1 MAGAGRGRAAISAA
15 AFSMS
20 LEATAT
26 GTLQATP
33 FGHLLVYL
41 LDRGLTGTLVLEEPS
56 GDKHAI
62 WFETG
67 APAKV
72 KTATAVTY
80 LGQVLVEQRAIT
92 REVYERTLQGAL
104 HERRLHGQVLLE
116 TGAIEMRVLRDAL
129 REQLARQVLWLFKL
143 NAATHYGYYDQVNL
157 LERWGAPEGLRTRP
171 LALIWR
177 GLRRHAS
184 AAEIE
189 TVTGRLGQRPIELHV
204 DAPIRRFSFE
214 SFERAL
220 IDVLRAKPQPL
231 SSLIASGLAAPDD
244 VKRLVYVLV
253 ILRQLELGVPGAEP
267 VGVDEAPS
275 SSRIPVAQ
283 AGRASIPDI
292 EKARAPVSSGRGSI
306 PDVEHVVP
314 EQRPSGGFRSATPA
328 PGAVAISS
336 APPAVTISST
346 PPAGSGAA
354 VVSSTPPAGARS
366 VVPSP
371 APEKRISSPIPAS
384 PHPPVTPGAQPPQFL
399 GSAELRLE
407 LQALSARLNG
417 THYQV
422 LGVPTDAAA
431 SVIQNAFFGLAK
443 RWHPDRLR
451 PEVADL
457 KDQATRVFARIS
469 EASQVL
475 SDAAQRQTYDQSLAT
490 GDTPDEAEQVQ
501 KVLKATTAFQ
511 KAEVLLKRGNLALAE
526 KEALIAF
533 ENDPSQADHV
543 ALHVWIQAQKP
554 SADLV
559 DLAVQLEKAA
569 KTEPNNLRVR
579 WYRGQLLK
587 RQGRMR
593 EALHDFRFIVERDPR
608 HTDAHREVRLYAMRR
623 GNKPSDP
630 PGQTP
635 SQGTGPDSRG
645 GGKPSPPA
653 KSQTPPSNKPS
664 LLNKLFKKP

>member
-1 MAGAGRGRAAISAA
+1 
-15 AFSMS
+15 MS

-26 GTLQATP
+26 GNLQATP

-41 LDRGLTGTLVLEEPS
+41 LDRGLTGSLVLEEQN

-72 KTATAVTY
+72 KTATPVTY

-116 TGAIEMRVLRDAL
+116 TGAVELKVLRDAL

-143 NAATHYGYYDQVNL
+143 GPATAYGYYDQVNL

-189 TVTGRLGQRPIELHV
+189 AVTLRLGQRPIELHV
-204 DAPIRRFSFE
+204 DAPIRRFRFE
-214 SFERAL
+214 SSEQAL

-275 SSRIPVAQ
+275 SSRIPVAPV
-283 AGRASIPDI
+283 GRASIPDV
-292 EKARAPVSSGRGSI
+292 EKARAPVSAGRGSI

-314 EQRPSGGFRSATPA
+314 AQRPSGAHQAATPV
-328 PGAVAISS
+328 PQ
-336 APPAVTISST
+336 TTTSST
-346 PPAGSGAA
+346 PPLISL
-354 VVSSTPPAGARS
+354 SPPASSSAPLVPPPPRS
-366 VVPSP
+366 PQT
-371 APEKRISSPIPAS
+371 RISSPVPPSPLPAS
-384 PHPPVTPGAQPPQFL
+384 GHGQPQSLGGA
-399 GSAELRLE
+399 ADVRLE
-407 LQALSARLNG
+407 LTALSARLAG
-417 THYQV
+417 THYEV
-422 LGVPTDAAA
+422 LGVPVDAVAA
-431 SVIQNAFFGLAK
+431 VIQNAFFGLAK
-443 RWHPDRLR
+443 KWHPDRLR

-457 KDQATRVFARIS
+457 KDQATRVFARLS

-475 SDAAQRQTYDQSLAT
+475 SDAAARQAYDQSLGSGET
-490 GDTPDEAEQVQ
+490 SDEAEQVH
-501 KVLKATTAFQ
+501 KVLKATHAFQ

-526 KEALIAF
+526 KEASIAF
-533 ENDPSQADHV
+533 ENDPSQADHI

-559 DLAVQLEKAA
+559 ALAVQLEKAVKA
-569 KTEPNNLRVR
+569 EPNNLRVR

-587 RQGRMR
+587 RLGRMR
-593 EALHDFRFIVERDPR
+593 DAVHDFRFIADRDAR

-630 PGQTP
+630 PGHTP
-635 SQGTGPDSRG
+635 SQPAGPDSHG
-645 GGKPSPPA
+645 GRKSSPPN
-653 KSQTPPSNKPS
+653 KSAPPSKPS
-664 LLNKLFKKP
+664 LLNKLFKKT

>member
-1 MAGAGRGRAAISAA
+1 
-15 AFSMS
+15 MS

-41 LDRGLTGTLVLEEPS
+41 LDRGLTGTLVLEEPN

-143 NAATHYGYYDQVNL
+143 SPGTHYGYYDQVNL

-189 TVTGRLGQRPIELHV
+189 TVTGRLGPRPIELHV
-204 DAPIRRFSFE
+204 DAPIRRFRFE
-214 SFERAL
+214 SSEQAL

-275 SSRIPVAQ
+275 SSRIPVAP

-314 EQRPSGGFRSATPA
+314 EQRPSGGFPSAAPA
-328 PGAVAISS
+328 AGAVATSS
-336 APPAVTISST
+336 APPAVPSSST
-346 PPAGSGAA
+346 PP
-354 VVSSTPPAGARS
+354 TGARS

-371 APEKRISSPIPAS
+371 PPEARISSPIPAS
-384 PHPPVTPGAQPPQFL
+384 PRSPAPASGQAPQAL

-407 LQALSARLNG
+407 LQALSARSSG

-422 LGVPTDAAA
+422 LGVPTDAVA

-475 SDAAQRQTYDQSLAT
+475 SDPAQRAAYDQSLAT
-490 GDTPDEAEQVQ
+490 GDTPDEAEQVH

-526 KEALIAF
+526 REAQIAF

-559 DLAVQLEKAA
+559 DLAVRLEKAA
-569 KTEPNNLRVR
+569 KSEPNNLRVR

-630 PGQTP
+630 PGHTP
-635 SQGTGPDSRG
+635 SPGSGPDSHG
-645 GGKPSPPA
+645 GRKSSPPA
-653 KSQTPPSNKPS
+653 KATTPPSNKPG

>member
-1 MAGAGRGRAAISAA
+1 
-15 AFSMS
+15 MS

-41 LDRGLTGTLVLEEPS
+41 LDRGLTGSLVLEEPN
-56 GDKHAI
+56 GDKHAV

-116 TGAIEMRVLRDAL
+116 TGAIELKVLRDAL
-129 REQLARQVLWLFKL
+129 REQLAKQVLWLFKL
-143 NAATHYGYYDQVNL
+143 SPATAYGYYDQVNL

-189 TVTGRLGQRPIELHV
+189 TVTGRLGQRQIELHV
-204 DAPIRRFSFE
+204 DAPIRRFRFE
-214 SFERAL
+214 SSEQAL

-231 SSLIASGLAAPDD
+231 ASLIASGLASPDD

-275 SSRIPVAQ
+275 SSRIPVAAP

-292 EKARAPVSSGRGSI
+292 EKARAPVSAGRGSI

-314 EQRPSGGFRSATPA
+314 SQRPSGGHPVASPVPPAAT
-328 PGAVAISS
+328 SS
-336 APPAVTISST
+336 APPLISLG
-346 PPAGSGAA
+346 PPAA
-354 VVSSTPPAGARS
+354 SSAPPL
-366 VVPSP
+366 PSP
-371 APEKRISSPIPAS
+371 PPEKRISSPIPAS
-384 PHPPVTPGAQPPQFL
+384 PRTSLAPGGGAPQFL
-399 GSAELRLE
+399 GTGTAELRLE
-407 LQALSARLNG
+407 LQTLSARLTG
-417 THYQV
+417 THYQL
-422 LGVPTDAAA
+422 LGVPADATAA
-431 SVIQNAFFGLAK
+431 VIQNAFFGLAK
-443 RWHPDRLR
+443 KWHPDRLR
-451 PEVADL
+451 PEVSDL

-475 SDAAQRQTYDQSLAT
+475 SDAATRKAYDASLVS
-490 GDTPDEAEQVQ
+490 GDTADEAEQVQ
-501 KVLKATTAFQ
+501 KVLKATNAFQ

-526 KEALIAF
+526 KEARIAF

-554 SADLV
+554 DADLL
-559 DLAVQLEKAA
+559 DLAVRLEKAV
-569 KTEPNNLRVR
+569 KSEPNNLRVR

-587 RQGRMR
+587 RLGRMR
-593 EALHDFRFIVERDPR
+593 EALTDFRFIVERDPR

-630 PGQTP
+630 PGHSQTQP
-635 SQGTGPDSRG
+635 AGPDSQG
-645 GGKPSPPA
+645 GRKSSPPA
-653 KSQTPPSNKPS
+653 KTSTPPSKPG
-664 LLNKLFKKP
+664 LLNKLFKKT

>member
-1 MAGAGRGRAAISAA
+1 MLVLIRGVTSYALPC
-15 AFSMS
+15 FSMS

-26 GTLQATP
+26 GNLQATP

-41 LDRGLTGTLVLEEPS
+41 LDRGHTGTLVLEEAS
-56 GDKHAI
+56 GAKHAI

-72 KTATAVTY
+72 KTATPVTY

-104 HERRLHGQVLLE
+104 RERRLHGEVLLE
-116 TGAIEMRVLRDAL
+116 TGAIEPRVLKDAL
-129 REQLARQVLWLFKL
+129 REQLARQVLWLFKMPPTT
-143 NAATHYGYYDQVNL
+143 AFGYYDQVNF

-184 AAEIE
+184 VAEIE
-189 TVTGRLGQRPIELHV
+189 TVIARLGQRPIELHV
-204 DAPIRRFSFE
+204 DAPIRRFRFE
-214 SFERAL
+214 SSEQAL
-220 IDVLRAKPQPL
+220 IDVLRARPQPL
-231 SSLIASGLAAPDD
+231 SSLIDSGLASPED

-275 SSRIPVAQ
+275 SSRIPVASPVG
-283 AGRASIPDI
+283 GRPGIPDV
-292 EKARAPVSSGRGSI
+292 ERGRTPVPAGRGSI

-314 EQRPSGGFRSATPA
+314 RPSSDHHGVSP
-328 PGAVAISS
+328 ISS
-336 APPAVTISST
+336 NPPLKSPVPSGPPPASISLPPAASST
-346 PPAGSGAA
+346 PPVGSP
-354 VVSSTPPAGARS
+354 STAPAR
-366 VVPSP
+366 
-371 APEKRISSPIPAS
+371 RISSPLPAS
-384 PHPPVTPGAQPPQFL
+384 VVPAPPGAAPAPQFL
-399 GSAELRLE
+399 GTGTADLRLE
-407 LQALSARLNG
+407 LEALTARLSG
-417 THYQV
+417 THYDV
-422 LGVPTDAAA
+422 LGVPPDAPVG
-431 SVIQNAFFGLAK
+431 VIQNAFFGLAK
-443 RWHPDRLR
+443 KWHPDRLR
-451 PEVADL
+451 PEVSDL
-457 KDQATRVFARIS
+457 KDQATRVFARVS

-475 SDAAQRQTYDQSLAT
+475 SDATSRKEYDQALA
-490 GDTPDEAEQVQ
+490 GGAAADEAEQVQ
-501 KVLKATTAFQ
+501 RVLRANTAFQ
-511 KAEVLLKRGNLALAE
+511 KAEVFLKRGNLALAE

-533 ENDPSQADHV
+533 QSDPSQADHV

-554 SADLV
+554 NADLT

-569 KTEPNNLRVR
+569 KSEPNNLRVR

-587 RQGRMR
+587 RLGRAR

-623 GNKPSDP
+623 GNRVPSDP
-630 PGQTP
+630 PNNSSHPP
-635 SQGTGPDSRG
+635 SGPDSQG
-645 GGKPSPPA
+645 GR
-653 KSQTPPSNKPS
+653 KSTTPPKPG

>member
-1 MAGAGRGRAAISAA
+1 
-15 AFSMS
+15 MS

-41 LDRGLTGTLVLEEPS
+41 LDRGMTGSLVLEEPN
-56 GDKHAI
+56 GDKHAV

-72 KTATAVTY
+72 KTATPVTY

-116 TGAIEMRVLRDAL
+116 TGSIEVRVLRDAL

-143 NAATHYGYYDQVNL
+143 NASTAYGYYDQVNF

-189 TVTGRLGQRPIELHV
+189 QVTARLGTRPIELHV
-204 DAPIRRFSFE
+204 DAPIRRFRFE
-214 SFERAL
+214 AAEQAL

-231 SSLIASGLAAPDD
+231 SSLIGCGLAPPDD

-275 SSRIPVAQ
+275 SSRIAVAPV
-283 AGRASIPDI
+283 GRHGMPDG
-292 EKARAPVSSGRGSI
+292 EKMRAPVPSSRGSI

-314 EQRPSGGFRSATPA
+314 RPSGGHAIASPVPPAAPA
-328 PGAVAISS
+328 PISS
-336 APPAVTISST
+336 SPPIS
-346 PPAGSGAA
+346 AKN
-354 VVSSTPPAGARS
+354 V
-366 VVPSP
+366 P
-371 APEKRISSPIPAS
+371 APRISSPLPAS
-384 PHPPVTPGAQPPQFL
+384 PRPSFTPAPANAPSHPAGS

-407 LQALSARLNG
+407 LEAILTRLAGN
-417 THYQV
+417 HYQL
-422 LGVPTDAAA
+422 LGVPQDATA

-443 RWHPDRLR
+443 KWHPDRLR
-451 PEVADL
+451 TDMADL
-457 KDQATRVFARIS
+457 RDQVTRLFARIS

-475 SDAAQRQTYDQSLAT
+475 SDVSSRRTYDSTLVT
-490 GDTPDEAEQVQ
+490 GDSLDEAEQVQ
-501 KVLKATTAFQ
+501 RVLKATNAFQ

-526 KEALIAF
+526 REALIAF
-533 ENDPSQADHV
+533 QNNPSQADHI

-554 SADLV
+554 SADLT

-587 RQGRMR
+587 RLGRNR

-623 GNKPSDP
+623 GNRPPSDP
-630 PGQTP
+630 PNTSP
-635 SQGTGPDSRG
+635 SQPAGPDSQG
-645 GGKPSPPA
+645 GRRSSAPNKTSTPPGKPG
-653 KSQTPPSNKPS
+653 

>member
-1 MAGAGRGRAAISAA
+1 
-15 AFSMS
+15 MS
-20 LEATAT
+20 LEPTAT

-41 LDRGLTGTLVLEEPS
+41 LDRGLTGTLVLEEAT
-56 GDKHAI
+56 GDKHAV

-72 KTATAVTY
+72 KTATPVTY

-104 HERRLHGQVLLE
+104 HERRLHGEILLE
-116 TGAIEMRVLRDAL
+116 TGAVDQRVLRDAL

-143 NAATHYGYYDQVNL
+143 APSTAYGYYDQVNF

-184 AAEIE
+184 VPEIE
-189 TVTGRLGQRPIELHV
+189 AVTARLGDRPIELHV
-204 DAPIRRFSFE
+204 DAPIRRFKFASSE
-214 SFERAL
+214 QAL
-220 IDVLRAKPQPL
+220 VDVLRAKPQPL
-231 SSLIASGLAAPDD
+231 SSLVASGLAAPED

-275 SSRIPVAQ
+275 SSRIP
-283 AGRASIPDI
+283 I
-292 EKARAPVSSGRGSI
+292 APVGRGSFAEIERPQPVERGSI

-314 EQRPSGGFRSATPA
+314 SQRFSDAHRVASPVPA
-328 PGAVAISS
+328 A
-336 APPAVTISST
+336 
-346 PPAGSGAA
+346 
-354 VVSSTPPAGARS
+354 
-366 VVPSP
+366 PSP
-371 APEKRISSPIPAS
+371 IASSVPPQVGISSPIPAS
-384 PHPPVTPGAQPPQFL
+384 PRLSSPIPTSPRISSSAPASPGISVAPASPPQSL
-399 GSAELRLE
+399 SPVGTGSAEQRLE
-407 LQALSARLNG
+407 LETLTARARG
-417 THYQV
+417 THYEV
-422 LGVPTDAAA
+422 LGVPRDAPA

-443 RWHPDRLR
+443 KWHPDRLR
-451 PEVADL
+451 PEMADL
-457 KDQATRVFARIS
+457 KDQATRLFARIS

-475 SDAAQRQTYDQSLAT
+475 ADPASRREYDQSLSGG
-490 GDTPDEAEQVQ
+490 GDGADEVAQVQ
-501 KVLKATTAFQ
+501 KVLRATTAFQ

-554 SADLV
+554 DANLT

-569 KTEPNNLRVR
+569 KAEPNNLRVR

-587 RQGRMR
+587 RLGRAR

-623 GNKPSDP
+623 GNRPPSDP
-630 PGQTP
+630 PGTGSHPP
-635 SQGTGPDSRG
+635 SPDSHG
-645 GGKPSPPA
+645 GRKSSPPA
-653 KSQTPPSNKPS
+653 KPGG

>member
-1 MAGAGRGRAAISAA
+1 
-15 AFSMS
+15 MS

-41 LDRGLTGTLVLEEPS
+41 LDRGLTGTLVLEEAT

-72 KTATAVTY
+72 KTAKPVTY

-104 HERRLHGQVLLE
+104 HERRLHGQVLLD
-116 TGAIEMRVLRDAL
+116 TGAIEQRVLRDAL

-143 NAATHYGYYDQVNL
+143 APTTAFGYYDQVNL

-189 TVTGRLGQRPIELHV
+189 TVTARLGDRPIELHV
-204 DAPIRRFSFE
+204 DAPIRRFRFE
-214 SFERAL
+214 SSEQAL
-220 IDVLRAKPQPL
+220 VDVLRAKPQPL
-231 SSLIASGLAAPDD
+231 SSLVASGLAAPDD
-244 VKRLVYVLV
+244 IKRLVYVLV

-275 SSRIPVAQ
+275 SSRIPVAPV
-283 AGRASIPDI
+283 AGRASFHEIDRP
-292 EKARAPVSSGRGSI
+292 APVDRGSI

-314 EQRPSGGFRSATPA
+314 SQRYSDAHR
-328 PGAVAISS
+328 VASPMPD
-336 APPAVTISST
+336 PPVVPST
-346 PPAGSGAA
+346 PPQ
-354 VVSSTPPAGARS
+354 T
-366 VVPSP
+366 
-371 APEKRISSPIPAS
+371 RISSPIPAS
-384 PHPPVTPGAQPPQFL
+384 PRPSIAPTSPRQSLSPAGT

-407 LQALSARLNG
+407 LESLTARTAG
-417 THYQV
+417 SHYDV
-422 LGVPTDAAA
+422 LGVPQDAPA

-443 RWHPDRLR
+443 KWHPDRLR
-451 PEVADL
+451 PEMADL

-475 SDAAQRQTYDQSLAT
+475 SDPTARRSYDQSLT
-490 GDTPDEAEQVQ
+490 GGNGDSADEAAQVQ
-501 KVLKATTAFQ
+501 KVLRATTAFQ

-554 SADLV
+554 DANLT
-559 DLAVQLEKAA
+559 DLAVVLEKAA

-587 RQGRMR
+587 RLGRAR

-623 GNKPSDP
+623 GNRSPSDP
-630 PGQTP
+630 PGTSSNP
-635 SQGTGPDSRG
+635 PGLDSQGGRKSN
-645 GGKPSPPA
+645 PPA
-653 KSQTPPSNKPS
+653 KPGGG

>member
-1 MAGAGRGRAAISAA
+1 
-15 AFSMS
+15 MS

-26 GTLQATP
+26 GNLQATP

-41 LDRGLTGTLVLEEPS
+41 LDRGLTGTLVLEEPT
-56 GDKHAI
+56 GAKHAI

-72 KTATAVTY
+72 KTATPVTY
-80 LGQVLVEQRAIT
+80 LGQILVEQRAIT

-104 HERRLHGQVLLE
+104 RERRLHGEVLLQ
-116 TGAIEMRVLRDAL
+116 TGAIEPRVLKDAL

-143 NAATHYGYYDQVNL
+143 NPLTAYGYYDKVNF

-184 AAEIE
+184 MAEIE
-189 TVTGRLGQRPIELHV
+189 AVTNRLGQRAIELHV
-204 DAPIRRFSFE
+204 DAPIRRFRFE
-214 SFERAL
+214 SSEQAL
-220 IDVLRAKPQPL
+220 IDVLRARPQPL
-231 SSLIASGLAAPDD
+231 ANLIGSGLASPDD

-283 AGRASIPDI
+283 PVGHPA
-292 EKARAPVSSGRGSI
+292 APYDNPRGSI
-306 PDVEHVVP
+306 PDVENVVP
-314 EQRPSGGFRSATPA
+314 RPSGGLRAATPA
-328 PGAVAISS
+328 PSLPPPQVSVPPPQVSVPPAPQISLPPAAATAPPRTASPVPPVGQRTASPMPRASFLPPPPGAVP
-336 APPAVTISST
+336 APP
-346 PPAGSGAA
+346 
-354 VVSSTPPAGARS
+354 
-366 VVPSP
+366 
-371 APEKRISSPIPAS
+371 
-384 PHPPVTPGAQPPQFL
+384 FL
-399 GSAELRLE
+399 GTGTADLRLE
-407 LQALSARLNG
+407 LEALTARLAG
-417 THYQV
+417 SHYDV
-422 LGVPTDAAA
+422 LGVPADAPA
-431 SVIQNAFFGLAK
+431 SVIQGAFFALAK
-443 RWHPDRLR
+443 KWHPDRLR
-451 PEVADL
+451 PEVSDL

-469 EASQVL
+469 QASQVL
-475 SDAAQRQTYDQSLAT
+475 SDAAQRQAYDASLSKG
-490 GDTPDEAEQVQ
+490 GDSHDEHEQVQ
-501 KVLKATTAFQ
+501 RVLKATHAFQ

-526 KEALIAF
+526 KEALVAF
-533 ENDPSQADHV
+533 QNDPSQADHV

-554 SADLV
+554 NADLT

-569 KTEPNNLRVR
+569 KAEPNNLRVR

-587 RQGRMR
+587 RLGRAR

-623 GNKPSDP
+623 GNRPPSDP
-630 PGQTP
+630 PNSP
-635 SQGTGPDSRG
+635 RSSQPAGPDSQGSGR
-645 GGKPSPPA
+645 KSSPPA
-653 KSQTPPSNKPS
+653 KPGG

>member
-1 MAGAGRGRAAISAA
+1 
-15 AFSMS
+15 MS

-26 GTLQATP
+26 GTLQVTP

-41 LDRGLTGTLVLEEPS
+41 LDRSLTGSLVLEESS
-56 GDKHAI
+56 GEKHAI

-72 KTATAVTY
+72 KTATPVTY

-116 TGAIEMRVLRDAL
+116 TGALEMRVLRDAL

-143 NAATHYGYYDQVNL
+143 DPATAFGYYDQVNL
-157 LERWGAPEGLRTRP
+157 LERWGAPESLRTRP

-184 AAEIE
+184 MAEIE
-189 TVTGRLGQRPIELHV
+189 AVTGRLGQRPIELHV
-204 DAPIRRFSFE
+204 DAPIRRFRFE
-214 SFERAL
+214 SSEQAL

-275 SSRIPVAQ
+275 SSRIPVAAP
-283 AGRASIPDI
+283 AGRTSMPDI
-292 EKARAPVSSGRGSI
+292 EKMRTSVPAGRGSI
-306 PDVEHVVP
+306 PDVEQVVP
-314 EQRPSGGFRSATPA
+314 SQRPSGDHQIATPVPA
-328 PGAVAISS
+328 TVGVTSSSPPQKSS
-336 APPAVTISST
+336 APPQT
-346 PPAGSGAA
+346 
-354 VVSSTPPAGARS
+354 
-366 VVPSP
+366 SP
-371 APEKRISSPIPAS
+371 APPERRISSPIPAS
-384 PHPPVTPGAQPPQFL
+384 PRGAVTDAPASPQFL
-399 GSAELRLE
+399 GTSTAELRME
-407 LQALSARLNG
+407 LAALAARLSG
-417 THYQV
+417 THYEV
-422 LGVPTDAAA
+422 LGVPKDAVA

-443 RWHPDRLR
+443 KWHPDRLR

-457 KDQATRVFARIS
+457 KDQASRVFARIS
-469 EASQVL
+469 EASQTL
-475 SDAAQRQTYDQSLAT
+475 SDPTSRKTYDQTLVSGET
-490 GDTPDEAEQVQ
+490 SDEAEQVQ
-501 KVLKATTAFQ
+501 RVLRATNAFQ

-526 KEALIAF
+526 KEALSAF
-533 ENDPSQADHV
+533 QNDPSQADHV

-554 SADLV
+554 GADLT

-569 KTEPNNLRVR
+569 RTEPNNLRVR

-587 RQGRMR
+587 RLGRER
-593 EALHDFRFIVERDPR
+593 DALHDFRFIVERDPR

-623 GNKPSDP
+623 GNRPPSDP
-630 PGQTP
+630 PFKSP
-635 SQGTGPDSRG
+635 SQPAGPDSQG
-645 GGKPSPPA
+645 GRKTSPP
-653 KSQTPPSNKPS
+653 SKPS

>member
-1 MAGAGRGRAAISAA
+1 
-15 AFSMS
+15 MS

-26 GTLQATP
+26 GNLQATP

-41 LDRGLTGTLVLEEPS
+41 LDRALTGSLVLEEPS

-72 KTATAVTY
+72 KTATPVVY

-116 TGAIEMRVLRDAL
+116 TNAVDIRVLRDAL

-143 NAATHYGYYDQVNL
+143 SPATAYGYYDQVNF

-184 AAEIE
+184 AADIE
-189 TVTGRLGQRPIELHV
+189 AVTGRLGQRLIELHV
-204 DAPIRRFSFE
+204 DAPIRRFRFE
-214 SFERAL
+214 ASEQAL

-231 SSLIASGLAAPDD
+231 ASLIASGLAPADD

-253 ILRQLELGVPGAEP
+253 ILRQLELGVPGAAP

-275 SSRIPVAQ
+275 SSRIQIAH
-283 AGRASIPDI
+283 AGRGSIPDT
-292 EKARAPVSSGRGSI
+292 EKQRSPVPAGRGSI

-314 EQRPSGGFRSATPA
+314 RPSGSDRAATPLAA
-328 PGAVAISS
+328 PAPLGSSKPPAAIKPPATSSKPPAVPSS
-336 APPAVTISST
+336 APPN
-346 PPAGSGAA
+346 SGD
-354 VVSSTPPAGARS
+354 
-366 VVPSP
+366 
-371 APEKRISSPIPAS
+371 
-384 PHPPVTPGAQPPQFL
+384 L
-399 GSAELRLE
+399 LLE
-407 LQALSARLNG
+407 LEALMARLAG
-417 THYQV
+417 THYEV
-422 LGVPTDAAA
+422 LGVPRDA
-431 SVIQNAFFGLAK
+431 SSSTIQNAFFGLAK
-443 RWHPDRLR
+443 KWHPDRLR
-451 PEVADL
+451 PEMAEL
-457 KDQATRVFARIS
+457 KDQITRMFSRIS

-475 SDAAQRQTYDQSLAT
+475 SDPTSRRTYDHTLVT
-490 GDTPDEAEQVQ
+490 GDSVDEVEHVQ
-501 KVLKATTAFQ
+501 RVLKATTAFQ

-526 KEALIAF
+526 KEAQTAF
-533 ENDPSQADHV
+533 DNDPSQADHV

-554 SADLV
+554 GADLTA
-559 DLAVQLEKAA
+559 LAVQLEKAA
-569 KTEPNNLRVR
+569 KAEPNNLRVR

-587 RQGRMR
+587 RMGRQR

-608 HTDAHREVRLYAMRR
+608 HTDAHREVRLYSMRR
-623 GNKPSDP
+623 GNRPPSDP
-630 PGQTP
+630 PFRSP
-635 SQGTGPDSRG
+635 SQPAGPDSQG
-645 GGKPSPPA
+645 GRKTSPPA
-653 KSQTPPSNKPS
+653 KPG

>member
-1 MAGAGRGRAAISAA
+1 
-15 AFSMS
+15 MS

-26 GTLQATP
+26 GTLQVTP

-41 LDRGLTGTLVLEEPS
+41 LDRGLTGSLVLEEPS
-56 GDKHAI
+56 GEKHAI

-72 KTATAVTY
+72 KTATPVTY

-143 NAATHYGYYDQVNL
+143 NKATAFGYYDQVNL

-184 AAEIE
+184 MAEIE
-189 TVTGRLGQRPIELHV
+189 AVTARLGQRPIELHV
-204 DAPIRRFSFE
+204 DAPIRRFRFE
-214 SFERAL
+214 SSEQAL

-275 SSRIPVAQ
+275 SSRIAVAVP
-283 AGRASIPDI
+283 AGRTSIPDV
-292 EKARAPVSSGRGSI
+292 ENTRPPVAVGRGSI

-314 EQRPSGGFRSATPA
+314 SQRPSGDHGIATPTQ
-328 PGAVAISS
+328 AVATSS
-336 APPAVTISST
+336 APPK
-346 PPAGSGAA
+346 
-354 VVSSTPPAGARS
+354 VSSTAPPLSQPEAR
-366 VVPSP
+366 V
-371 APEKRISSPIPAS
+371 SSPIPGA
-384 PHPPVTPGAQPPQFL
+384 PRPTDAPVSPQFL
-399 GSAELRLE
+399 GISTAELRIE
-407 LQALSARLNG
+407 LTALAARSSG
-417 THYQV
+417 SHYQL
-422 LGVPTDAAA
+422 LGVAPDAVA
-431 SVIQNAFFGLAK
+431 SVIQNAFFALAK

-451 PEVADL
+451 PELADL

-469 EASQVL
+469 EASQTL
-475 SDAAQRQTYDQSLAT
+475 SDPQARQLYDQSLVT
-490 GDTPDEAEQVQ
+490 GDTPDEAAQVQ
-501 KVLKATTAFQ
+501 RVLKANNAFQ

-526 KEALIAF
+526 KEALTAF

-554 SADLV
+554 GADLTS
-559 DLAVQLEKAA
+559 LAVQLEKAA
-569 KTEPNNLRVR
+569 RTEPNNLRVR

-587 RQGRMR
+587 RLGRER
-593 EALHDFRFIVERDPR
+593 DALHDFRFIVERDPR

-623 GNKPSDP
+623 ANRPPSDP
-630 PGQTP
+630 PVTRSGEHAGADLQGGPKSTP
-635 SQGTGPDSRG
+635 P
-645 GGKPSPPA
+645 GKPG
-653 KSQTPPSNKPS
+653 

>member
-1 MAGAGRGRAAISAA
+1 
-15 AFSMS
+15 MS

-41 LDRGLTGTLVLEEPS
+41 LDRGLTGSLVLEEPN

-62 WFETG
+62 WFESG

-143 NAATHYGYYDQVNL
+143 NPGTHYGYYDKVNL

-204 DAPIRRFSFE
+204 DAPIRRFRFE
-214 SFERAL
+214 SSEQAL

-275 SSRIPVAQ
+275 SSRIPVAP
-283 AGRASIPDI
+283 AGRASIPDT
-292 EKARAPVSSGRGSI
+292 EKMRPPVSSGRGSI

-314 EQRPSGGFRSATPA
+314 EQRPSGAFRSVAPA
-328 PGAVAISS
+328 PGTVAVSS
-336 APPAVTISST
+336 APPA
-346 PPAGSGAA
+346 AA
-354 VVSSTPPAGARS
+354 VSSTPPAGARS
-366 VVPSP
+366 VAPSP
-371 APEKRISSPIPAS
+371 PPEKHISSPIPAS
-384 PHPPVTPGAQPPQFL
+384 PRPAVTPGGQPPQFL

-417 THYQV
+417 THYQL
-422 LGVPTDAAA
+422 LGVPPDAVA

-475 SDAAQRQTYDQSLAT
+475 SDPAQRQAYDQSLAT
-490 GDTPDEAEQVQ
+490 GDTLDEAEQVQ

-526 KEALIAF
+526 KEARIAF
-533 ENDPSQADHV
+533 ENDPSQADHI

-554 SADLV
+554 TADLV
-559 DLAVQLEKAA
+559 DLAVQLEKAVKA
-569 KTEPNNLRVR
+569 EPNNLRVR

-630 PGQTP
+630 PHLP
-635 SQGTGPDSRG
+635 SHGSGPDSHG
-645 GGKPSPPA
+645 GRKSSPPA
-653 KSQTPPSNKPS
+653 KATTPPSNKPG
-664 LLNKLFKKP
+664 LLNKLFKKPP

>member
-1 MAGAGRGRAAISAA
+1 
-15 AFSMS
+15 MS

-26 GTLQATP
+26 GNLQATP

-41 LDRGLTGTLVLEEPS
+41 LDRGLTGTLVLEEAN

-62 WFETG
+62 WFESG

-72 KTATAVTY
+72 KTATPVTY
-80 LGQVLVEQRAIT
+80 LGQVLVERRAIT

-116 TGAIEMRVLRDAL
+116 TGAVELRAVKDAL

-143 NAATHYGYYDQVNL
+143 APTTAFGYYDQINF

-189 TVTGRLGQRPIELHV
+189 AVTARLGERSIELHV
-204 DAPIRRFSFE
+204 DAPIRRFRFE
-214 SFERAL
+214 SSEQAL

-231 SSLIASGLAAPDD
+231 SSLIACGLAPPED

-275 SSRIPVAQ
+275 SSRIVVA
-283 AGRASIPDI
+283 
-292 EKARAPVSSGRGSI
+292 APVNRGSI

-314 EQRPSGGFRSATPA
+314 SQRPSGAHPAVTPA
-328 PGAVAISS
+328 PSGPPSGPLPLVSLPPAAPS
-336 APPAVTISST
+336 APPFAASPPPVAPSPLPAGVPSSPRPHVAPARIRTPVTAAPADA
-346 PPAGSGAA
+346 PPA
-354 VVSSTPPAGARS
+354 
-366 VVPSP
+366 
-371 APEKRISSPIPAS
+371 
-384 PHPPVTPGAQPPQFL
+384 PQFL
-399 GSAELRLE
+399 GTGTADVRLE
-407 LQALSARLNG
+407 LEALTARLTG
-417 THYQV
+417 THYHV
-422 LGVPTDAAA
+422 LGVPEDAPTA
-431 SVIQNAFFGLAK
+431 VIQGAFFALAK
-443 RWHPDRLR
+443 KWHPDRLK
-451 PEVADL
+451 PEVSDL
-457 KDQATRVFARIS
+457 KEPVTRLFARMSQASQILCDPAAREAYDKSLVGS
-469 EASQVL
+469 EA
-475 SDAAQRQTYDQSLAT
+475 DDEAAQ
-490 GDTPDEAEQVQ
+490 VH
-501 KVLKATTAFQ
+501 KVLKATNAFQ

-526 KEALIAF
+526 KEAMIAF

-543 ALHVWIQAQKP
+543 ALHAWIQAQKP
-554 SADLV
+554 NADLT

-569 KTEPNNLRVR
+569 KAEPNNLRVR

-587 RQGRMR
+587 RMGRAR
-593 EALHDFRFIVERDPR
+593 DALHDFRFIAERDPR

-623 GNKPSDP
+623 GNRPPSDP
-630 PGQTP
+630 PVTAPGSHP
-635 SQGTGPDSRG
+635 AGPDSHG
-645 GGKPSPPA
+645 GRKHTPGAKPG
-653 KSQTPPSNKPS
+653 

>member
-1 MAGAGRGRAAISAA
+1 
-15 AFSMS
+15 MS
-20 LEATAT
+20 LEPTAT

-41 LDRGLTGTLVLEEPS
+41 LDRGLTGSLVLEEPK

-80 LGQVLVEQRAIT
+80 LGQILVEQRAIT

-104 HERRLHGQVLLE
+104 HERRLHGQVLLA
-116 TGAIEMRVLRDAL
+116 TGAIEVKVLRDAL

-143 NAATHYGYYDQVNL
+143 SPATAYGYYDQVNL

-184 AAEIE
+184 PAEIDA
-189 TVTGRLGQRPIELHV
+189 VTGRLGQRPIELHV
-204 DAPIRRFSFE
+204 DAPIRRFRFE
-214 SFERAL
+214 SSEQAL

-231 SSLIASGLAAPDD
+231 SSLIASGLASPDD

-275 SSRIPVAQ
+275 SSRIPVVAR
-283 AGRASIPDI
+283 AGRGSMADLEP
-292 EKARAPVSSGRGSI
+292 ARVPVPAGRGSI
-306 PDVEHVVP
+306 SDVEHVVP
-314 EQRPSGGFRSATPA
+314 SQRPSGAHPA
-328 PGAVAISS
+328 VTSPLPAVPSPSPPIISLAPPAAGS
-336 APPAVTISST
+336 APPVAST
-346 PPAGSGAA
+346 P
-354 VVSSTPPAGARS
+354 
-366 VVPSP
+366 
-371 APEKRISSPIPAS
+371 PEKRISSPIPAS
-384 PHPPVTPGAQPPQFL
+384 PRVSGAPPSL
-399 GSAELRLE
+399 GGGSSAELRLE
-407 LQALSARLNG
+407 LQELLARSSG

-422 LGVPTDAAA
+422 LGVTPDATPA
-431 SVIQNAFFGLAK
+431 VIQNAFFALAK

-451 PEVADL
+451 PEVVDL
-457 KDQATRVFARIS
+457 KDQASRLFSRIS

-475 SDAAQRQTYDQSLAT
+475 SDAASRKVYDESLLT
-490 GDTPDEAEQVQ
+490 GDSADEAAQVQ
-501 KVLKATTAFQ
+501 KVLKATSAFQ

-526 KEALIAF
+526 KEAQIAF

-543 ALHVWIQAQKP
+543 ALHVWIRAQDP
-554 SADLV
+554 NADLLS
-559 DLAVQLEKAA
+559 LAVQLEKAA
-569 KTEPNNLRVR
+569 KSEPNNLRVR

-587 RQGRMR
+587 RMGRMR
-593 EALHDFRFIVERDPR
+593 EALLDFRFIVERDPR

-630 PGQTP
+630 PGLNSSGP
-635 SQGTGPDSRG
+635 ESQGGRSSKPP
-645 GGKPSPPA
+645 GKTP
-653 KSQTPPSNKPS
+653 TPPPKPG